1 MLDLA
6 CNGYNNISM
15 LDIRGFILFHIYF
28 ISTNFDLICH
38 LDSVIVILQQKC
50 FMYLIWFQSTEIN
63 LKYIFSYK
71 LNI

>member
-15 LDIRGFILFHIYF
+15 LDIRGFILFYIYF
-28 ISTNFDLICH
+28 IYEVLSH

>member
-15 LDIRGFILFHIYF
+15 LDIRGFTLFHIYF
-28 ISTNFDLICH
+28 IYEVLSH

>member
-63 LKYIFSYK
+63 LKYIFSCK

>member
-28 ISTNFDLICH
+28 IYEVLSH